1 MDSTKK
7 KFTVTTNTL
16 PNTQI
21 TNRNDIFNLEQEAQI
36 MDEDATKRMNE
47 LMEIVIENKD
57 IDQSEQEEKE
67 NEEEEEFT
75 FQLFSTG
82 STTKVSLRENNE
94 KEQMDYLSQQIAQ
107 QQELEFDEKDPALLE
122 KVNQAVMNYDDIL
135 IQSTWPY
142 PALRLPKR
150 VIIISPES
158 TDNDNNNKSIKKKKR
173 KSKKRRDFE
182 KAVKEGR
189 IQLDPTMR
197 NPLLHGPGWPYSKTP
212 CAIINYQPSFKK
224 SSHKGSFNNNYNN
237 MKPQFHS
244 SSSTSFRGSD
254 RGRGRGRGGGPSR
267 GGRGGGSFRGK
278 ITKPTSS

>member
-7 KFTVTTNTL
+7 KFAVTTNAL

-21 TNRNDIFNLEQEAQI
+21 TNRNDIFDLEQEAQI

-57 IDQSEQEEKE
+57 IDQSEQEENE
-67 NEEEEEFT
+67 NEGEEEEEEEFT
-75 FQLFSTG
+75 FRLFSTG
-82 STTKVSLRENNE
+82 STTKVSLRETSE
-94 KEQMDYLSQQIAQ
+94 KEQMDYLSQQIAH

-122 KVNQAVMNYDDIL
+122 KVKQAVMNYDDIL

-142 PALRLPKR
+142 PALKLPKR
-150 VIIISPES
+150 VITISSAP
-158 TDNDNNNKSIKKKKR
+158 TDNDNKSIKKKKR

-189 IQLDPTMR
+189 IQLDPSMR

-224 SSHKGSFNNNYNN
+224 SNHKGQFNNNYNN
-237 MKPQFHS
+237 MKPQYHS
-244 SSSTSFRGSD
+244 SSSSF
-254 RGRGRGRGGGPSR
+254 RGRGRGRGAGPAR
-267 GGRGGGSFRGK
+267 GSRGGGSFRGK
-278 ITKPTSS
+278 ITKPVSS